1 MPTSVNIHVKRSSVN
16 FQKVIWLC
24 TEVGIP
30 FETID
35 IGGMYKGNDS
45 ESFIKMN
52 LNEKVSVLDYNN
64 FIIYG
69 SNVIIK
75 FISEYNNLLIPAYI
89 KVNAL
94 VNQWINW
101 ASFTFGILCQLLT
114 AHMAHLSLEER
125 EPKKIIE
132 AQNIINK
139 MLKVLDVQLC
149 KSSYLVRDKFRL
161 ADISAGCWFSRCK
174 NFEID
179 MSSFEGVTSW
189 AKTL

>member
-149 KSSYLVRDKFRL
+149 KSSYLVGDKFSL
-161 ADISAGCWFSRCK
+161 ADIPAGCWFNRCR